1 MGKIPTGAYPIDL
14 LLDGGI
20 ETDII
25 TSFYGSSASGKTNI
39 ALMASVNIAK
49 SGKKVIFIDTEGGFS
64 FERIKQLSG
73 NLYEDVLKNIILFK
87 PVNFQEQKKDVV
99 LSYEYAKKDSDVGLI
114 VIDSISMLY
123 RLERGDSDSKDVNI
137 ELAKQLQLL
146 SEIARR
152 YNIPVIVT
160 NQVYSL
166 FEEKNKIE
174 IVGGDLIK
182 YWSKCLIELR
192 VLGNGVR
199 EAILK
204 KHRYLPEGRSVKFII
219 TNNGLELVED

>member
-192 VLGNGVR
+192 VLGLSLIHISEPTR
-199 EAILK
+199 P
-204 KHRYLPEGRSVKFII
+204 Y
-219 TNNGLELVED
+219 

>member
-39 ALMASVNIAK
+39 ALIASVNIAK

-182 YWSKCLIELR
+182 YWSKCLIELK